1 VSADGNSQI
10 DRLGSVV
17 DLGLGSAQMIVGI
30 LGTVLVLVLGI
41 VLFFVA
47 DGEVLWLLV
56 EFLVDD
62 GWSRIR
68 GRRNGT
74 GSGPV

>member
-1 VSADGNSQI
+1 VSADGNSQL
-10 DRLGSVV
+10 DGLGSIV

-30 LGTVLVLVLGI
+30 LGTVLVLVLGV
-41 VLFFVA
+41 VLFFVT

-68 GRRNGT
+68 GRRSGT
-74 GSGPV
+74 RSGSI